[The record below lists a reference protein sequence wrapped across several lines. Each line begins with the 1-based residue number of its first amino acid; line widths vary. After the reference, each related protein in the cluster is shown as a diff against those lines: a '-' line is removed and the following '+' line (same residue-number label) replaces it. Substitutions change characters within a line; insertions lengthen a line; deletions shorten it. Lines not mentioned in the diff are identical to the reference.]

1 MGEDVLG
8 AYHTGRGN
16 RGDSQNSDEKKF
28 MSDKDMETC
37 FGFDVSI
44 LICRKEK

>member
-1 MGEDVLG
+1 MGEEVLG

-16 RGDSQNSDEKKF
+16 RGENSDDKKF

-37 FGFDVSI
+37 FGFDVSM
-44 LICRKEK
+44 LIYRKET